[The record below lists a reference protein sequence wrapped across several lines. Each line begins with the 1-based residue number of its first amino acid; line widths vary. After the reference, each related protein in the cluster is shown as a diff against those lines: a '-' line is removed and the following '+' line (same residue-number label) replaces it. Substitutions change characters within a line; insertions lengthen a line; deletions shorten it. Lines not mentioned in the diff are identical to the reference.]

1 MVFTHIELIKMIGRM
16 RYNTDLDRLRSY
28 SSVFSRSVFSRLT
41 KFDDLSAINQVGR
54 AYDREWIDDKM
65 TYAEY
70 LDWMYK
76 ALSTLYRTEYVYKN
90 VLTNR
95 IVSKNRGRNISIFNE
110 FRVGDSIADIATF
123 NGSSCVYEIKTEL
136 DSPKRLE
143 GQQESYFKFFQEC
156 YLVVPKGLED
166 EYLNNVDDRMG
177 IKTVNAVRGSISIS
191 DYRKAE
197 HMTDNLDVDTLMR
210 VLWIKEYE
218 GIVRHFFGKLPDVGY
233 FEMYD
238 ACKELMRKIPV
249 AQLSKMV
256 VEVIKQRKKNDLLYH
271 NDKKY
276 LTQIC
281 LALNFNMQQYVR
293 MCNNLN
299 KTILL

>member
-1 MVFTHIELIKMIGRM
+1 MCH
-16 RYNTDLDRLRSY
+16 NADLDRLRSY
-28 SSVFSRSVFSRLT
+28 SSIFSRSFFSRLV
-41 KFDDLSAINQVGR
+41 KFDDLSIINQVGR
-54 AYDREWIDDKM
+54 AYDREWIDDKI

-70 LDWMYK
+70 LDWMYM
-76 ALSTLYRTEYVYKN
+76 TLASQYRTEYVYKN
-90 VLTNR
+90 VLANR
-95 IVSKNRGRNISIFNE
+95 IVSKNKGRNISIFNE

-123 NGSSCVYEIKTEL
+123 NGISCVYEIKTEM

-156 YLVVPKGLED
+156 ILVVPKGRED
-166 EYLNNVDDRMG
+166 EYLHCVDDRMG
-177 IKTVNAVRGSISIS
+177 IKVVNSVRGNISVS
-191 DYRKAE
+191 DLRKAKR
-197 HMTDNLDVDTLMR
+197 MTDNMDVDIMMR

-218 GIVRHFFGKLPDVGY
+218 GIVRSFYGKLPDVGY

-271 NDKKY
+271 NEMKF

-281 LALNFNMQQYVR
+281 LALNFNMREYVR
-293 MCNNLN
+293 LCNNLN
-299 KTILL
+299 KIIML

>member
-1 MVFTHIELIKMIGRM
+1 MNGRM
-16 RYNTDLDRLRSY
+16 SYNTDLDRLRSY

-54 AYDREWIDDKM
+54 TYDREWIDDKI

-70 LDWMYK
+70 LDWMYMSL
-76 ALSTLYRTEYVYKN
+76 ATHYRTEYVYKN

-95 IVSKNRGRNISIFNE
+95 ITSKNQGRNITIFNE

-123 NGSSCVYEIKTEL
+123 NGTSCVYEIKTEM
-136 DSPKRLE
+136 DSPKRLG

-156 YLVVPKGLED
+156 FLVVPKGRED
-166 EYLNNVDDRMG
+166 EYLTAVDERMG
-177 IKTVNAVRGSISIS
+177 IKTVNSVRGKILISDFRKAVR
-191 DYRKAE
+191 
-197 HMTDNLDVDTLMR
+197 MTDNMDVDILMR

-218 GIVRHFFGKLPDVGY
+218 GIVRHYFGKLPDVGY

-238 ACKELMRKIPV
+238 ACKELMRKIPR

-256 VEVIKQRKKNDLLYH
+256 VDVIKQRKKNDLLYH
-271 NDKKY
+271 NDMKY

-281 LALNFNMQQYVR
+281 LSLNFNMRQYVR

-299 KTILL
+299 KTIML

>member
-1 MVFTHIELIKMIGRM
+1 MS
-16 RYNTDLDRLRSY
+16 YNTDLERLRSY

-54 AYDREWIDDKM
+54 VYDREWIDDKI

-70 LDWMYK
+70 LDWMYM
-76 ALSTLYRTEYVYKN
+76 ALATQYRTEYVYKN

-95 IVSKNRGRNISIFNE
+95 ITSKNQGRNISIFNE

-123 NGSSCVYEIKTEL
+123 NGTSCVYEIKTEM
-136 DSPKRLE
+136 DSPKRLG

-156 YLVVPKGLED
+156 FLVVPKGRED
-166 EYLNNVDDRMG
+166 EYLSNVDERMG
-177 IKTVNAVRGSISIS
+177 IKTVNSVRGKIMIS
-191 DYRKAE
+191 DFRKAE
-197 HMTDNLDVDTLMR
+197 RMTDNMDVDILMR

-218 GIVRHFFGKLPDVGY
+218 GIVRHYFGKLPDVGY

-238 ACKELMRKIPV
+238 ACKELIKKIPRT
-249 AQLSKMV
+249 QLSKMV
-256 VEVIKQRKKNDLLYH
+256 VDVIKQRKKNDLLYH
-271 NDKKY
+271 NNMKY

-281 LALNFNMQQYVR
+281 LSLNFNMRQYVR

-299 KTILL
+299 KTIML

>member
-1 MVFTHIELIKMIGRM
+1 MS
-16 RYNTDLDRLRSY
+16 YNTDLERLRSY

-54 AYDREWIDDKM
+54 AYDREWIDDKI

-70 LDWMYK
+70 LDWMYM
-76 ALSTLYRTEYVYKN
+76 ALATQYRTEYVYKN

-95 IVSKNRGRNISIFNE
+95 ITSKNQGRNITIFNE

-123 NGSSCVYEIKTEL
+123 NGTSCVYEIKTEM
-136 DSPKRLE
+136 DSPKRLG

-156 YLVVPKGLED
+156 FLVVPKGRED
-166 EYLNNVDDRMG
+166 EYLGNVDERMG
-177 IKTVNAVRGSISIS
+177 IKTVNSVRGKILIS
-191 DYRKAE
+191 DFRKAE
-197 HMTDNLDVDTLMR
+197 RMTDNMDVDILMR

-218 GIVRHFFGKLPDVGY
+218 GIVRHYFGKLPDVGY

-238 ACKELMRKIPV
+238 ACKDLMRKIPH

-256 VEVIKQRKKNDLLYH
+256 VDVIKQRKNNDLLYH
-271 NDKKY
+271 NDMKY

-281 LALNFNMQQYVR
+281 LSLNFNMRQYVR

-299 KTILL
+299 KTIML